1 MVVFY
6 RNGDEYTNFTPE
18 VVTLSPYCS
27 RFSPIERRQ
36 RRRPC
41 EREAS
46 LSRRL
51 ATPSSLKL
59 GWTTS
64 SFSRHW
70 LLRQNKSSAHPLT
83 RSPLPTTPL
92 PFPRRRTADAVG
104 LTANHGSERAG
115 GANRGAPQLL
125 RAREATHPCAPEAV
139 SESRQRIH
147 PSPTVQSIGEVA

>member
-1 MVVFY
+1 MMVVFY

-83 RSPLPTTPL
+83 RSPLSSLLCNCSLMWYLVSQKINSPL
-92 PFPRRRTADAVG
+92 KYDCS
-104 LTANHGSERAG
+104 LTHSLMLFFFS
-115 GANRGAPQLL
+115 QFI
-125 RAREATHPCAPEAV
+125 H
-139 SESRQRIH
+139 SRLNFE
-147 PSPTVQSIGEVA
+147 PSK